1 MPQAARYDTQATFEV
16 KSVTLDPV
24 YGTEIVSWVPLVA
37 QPGSPTIAERFWVRA
52 LDVLQGRA
60 EALKMDVTLSSGR
73 VTLRMR
79 YRSDITAAMRVTL
92 HRDTDVIYQ
101 IITEPAMIGRKEEL
115 EIQLE
120 KFSS

>member
-1 MPQAARYDTQATFEV
+1 MTQAARYDTPATFEV
-16 KSVTLDPV
+16 KSVSVDPN
-24 YGTEIVSWVPLVA
+24 YGTELVAWEPLVY
-37 QPGSPTIAERFWVRA
+37 QPGSPSIAERFWVRA

-79 YRSDITAAMRVTL
+79 YRSDITSAMRVTL
-92 HRDTDVIYQ
+92 HRDTDQVYQ
-101 IITEPAMIGRKEEL
+101 IITEPAMIGRKQEL

-120 KFSS
+120 KFTS